1 MHARSMPCPRP
12 IHTGD
17 GPKPGAC
24 RQLCAPARQ
33 AACCADAPQPRQTP
47 PTSAQSLSWGCPS
60 QGSGRRAMPAPGKPR
75 FCARALHGRNCGRC
89 CTASGCAPAAALCTL
104 CWQSSLERVTLA
116 YTRCLST
123 STLPLLKGLQHRS
136 QRCGRREGHIVAI
149 RYRTLAGERAKLG
162 RQKKRPASYG
172 MSVGSKQ
179 TLQNK
184 GACTGLRSLSSPIKI
199 GRRRSAANE
208 LPTQLVG

>member
-1 MHARSMPCPRP
+1 MPPAVRP
-12 IHTGD
+12 SPPSSLLRGCTTA
-17 GPKPGAC
+17 PPNPANQ
-24 RQLCAPARQ
+24 RPVAQLGLPF
-33 AACCADAPQPRQTP
+33 PRQ
-47 PTSAQSLSWGCPS
+47 
-60 QGSGRRAMPAPGKPR
+60 RK
-75 FCARALHGRNCGRC
+75 ARHACTWKAAVLRKGLHGRNCGRC

-149 RYRTLAGERAKLG
+149 RYRTLARERAKLG